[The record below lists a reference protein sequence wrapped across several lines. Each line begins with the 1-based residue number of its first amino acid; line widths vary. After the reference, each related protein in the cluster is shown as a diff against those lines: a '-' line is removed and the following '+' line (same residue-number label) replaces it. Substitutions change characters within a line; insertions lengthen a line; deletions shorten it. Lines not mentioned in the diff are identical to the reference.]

1 MDELKQ
7 ERKEL
12 YNAHKRA
19 LRKEDS
25 HEVEEIEKR
34 QTAVSQEL
42 KALRKEM
49 AMCYAIARRS
59 GAEEQNPIGKEQNE
73 HEPRRRSSGTNRA
86 DVPQRS

>member
-1 MDELKQ
+1 M
-7 ERKEL
+7 
-12 YNAHKRA
+12 A
-19 LRKEDS
+19 EDQQQDGIAQ
-25 HEVEEIEKR
+25 HGAEIAVEEIEKR

-42 KALRKEM
+42 KDLRKEM